1 MTKIKIYRI
10 DYRII
15 LRLEKPKNKKLI
27 INNNIIDGNSGY
39 YKLKING
46 EDVDLYYDL
55 SSVQMS
61 AENINL
67 LLKALS
73 KIKFSS

>member
-10 DYRII
+10 DCRII

-27 INNNIIDGNSGY
+27 INNNIIDGNPGY